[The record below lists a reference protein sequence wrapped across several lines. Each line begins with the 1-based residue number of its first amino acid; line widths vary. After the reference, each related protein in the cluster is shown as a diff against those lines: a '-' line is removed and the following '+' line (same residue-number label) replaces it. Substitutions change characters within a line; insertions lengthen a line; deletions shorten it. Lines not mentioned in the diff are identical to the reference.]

1 MKNLKVLIVEDEQKL
16 ANLIRNSIKEL
27 FFKVAISKDSIDGI
41 KKFKSFKPDIV
52 ISDISMPNLS
62 GLEMCKI
69 IKSNNQTPLLIIS
82 YVN

>member
-1 MKNLKVLIVEDEQKL
+1 MQK
-16 ANLIRNSIKEL
+16 
-27 FFKVAISKDSIDGI
+27 DGIDGI

-69 IKSNNQTPLLIIS
+69 IKK
-82 YVN
+82 